1 MVEEEYEEDA
11 KEENQDMDTIEKI
24 MLRLKK
30 EKKPIVVYHPA
41 PGSRWNAPWKFMSDF
56 EIPLVLICDDHE
68 NHGAPHR
75 FVKWLDDDERKGYP
89 DLYHIRHIPED
100 GTIIRNEYCDAF
112 SDPDLP
118 YENRLIYRGV
128 TEAKKGIKELPSI
141 DAIYLDFL
149 IGYGI
154 THEDMWGENDH
165 RKLAIK
171 EIIAYA
177 NHIRD
182 GGIIILEK
190 TIVSDILNSNH
201 DFKYRADGTL
211 SRTRFGEI
219 EIEYLGDYD
228 LNIAK
233 SGYLERDN
241 IDIFKIHSKL
251 ELKNPSNFLNKC
263 FIDIHWD

>member
-11 KEENQDMDTIEKI
+11 EEEYQDMDLIEKI
-24 MLRLKK
+24 MLSLNK
-30 EKKPIVVYHPA
+30 ENRPIVVYHPA
-41 PGSRWNAPWKFMSDF
+41 PGARWNAPWKFMSDF
-56 EIPLVLICDDHE
+56 EIPLVLICDDEE

-75 FVKWLDDDERKGYP
+75 LYRPDEENYHP
-89 DLYHIRHIPED
+89 DLFHILPVHED
-100 GTIIRNEYCDAF
+100 GTIITNKYCDAF
-112 SDPDLP
+112 SDLNLT

-128 TEAKKGIKELPSI
+128 TDAREGIKELPSI
-141 DAIYLDFL
+141 DAIYLDYL

-154 THEDMWGENDH
+154 THEDMWGENDNH
-165 RKLAIK
+165 RKLAIL

-182 GGIIILEK
+182 GGILILEK
-190 TIVSDILNSNH
+190 LIVSDILNSNP
-201 DFKYRADGTL
+201 DFKFRADGTL

-228 LNIAK
+228 LNI
-233 SGYLERDN
+233 GGGERDN

-251 ELKNPSNFLNKC
+251 ELQNPLNFLHKC
-263 FIDIHWD
+263 FIA

>member
-154 THEDMWGENDH
+154 THEDMWGENDNH

-228 LNIAK
+228 LNI
-233 SGYLERDN
+233 GDEYRDN